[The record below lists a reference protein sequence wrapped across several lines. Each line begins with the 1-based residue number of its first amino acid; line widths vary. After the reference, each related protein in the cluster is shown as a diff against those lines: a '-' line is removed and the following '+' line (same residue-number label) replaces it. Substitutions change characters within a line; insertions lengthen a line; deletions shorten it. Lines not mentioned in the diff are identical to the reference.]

1 MEAKPKNE
9 KTKLSSLDANVK
21 KNGNY
26 QGKISFI
33 IRLVNTI
40 INLCISEAPDVKN
53 KNFVIEKF
61 NELFQCGDENMIK
74 SLSEFIYNHLLKS
87 LKDINQEK
95 NRHVLLV
102 LVNLSKFIK
111 NKITFDQ
118 LFNILAEDLNNVID
132 VVRNN
137 GSKTA
142 SIEILNKFYDYT
154 NDHLNKLTEMKM
166 AVNPKKCKEE
176 NEKIRKNICIE
187 HEKQIESL
195 KDKLQEN
202 EKELFRLNEIKIRES
217 LDKGAYKESN
227 ELLFNKIKEMEK
239 RMEDMKD
246 QFKTEMSERDKKMK
260 EQFKTEMSE
269 MKRQYETK
277 LAETEKKVN
286 LQMDA
291 MKKKNGQKELEN
303 KRKIQELF
311 NLLRDNIRLIRRLE
325 NITQQLV
332 VHYNELFEMNVELN
346 KDLNHLAPYFEYIAE
361 ANPFNYQ
368 FFK

>member
-1 MEAKPKNE
+1 M
-9 KTKLSSLDANVK
+9 
-21 KNGNY
+21 
-26 QGKISFI
+26 
-33 IRLVNTI
+33 
-40 INLCISEAPDVKN
+40 
-53 KNFVIEKF
+53 
-61 NELFQCGDENMIK
+61 
-74 SLSEFIYNHLLKS
+74 
-87 LKDINQEK
+87 
-95 NRHVLLV
+95 
-102 LVNLSKFIK
+102 
-111 NKITFDQ
+111 
-118 LFNILAEDLNNVID
+118 
-132 VVRNN
+132 
-137 GSKTA
+137 
-142 SIEILNKFYDYT
+142 
-154 NDHLNKLTEMKM
+154 
-166 AVNPKKCKEE
+166 
-176 NEKIRKNICIE
+176 
-187 HEKQIESL
+187 

-239 RMEDMKD
+239 RMEDTKD

>member
-176 NEKIRKNICIE
+176 NEKIRKNI
-187 HEKQIESL
+187 
-195 KDKLQEN
+195 
-202 EKELFRLNEIKIRES
+202 
-217 LDKGAYKESN
+217 
-227 ELLFNKIKEMEK
+227 
-239 RMEDMKD
+239 
-246 QFKTEMSERDKKMK
+246 
-260 EQFKTEMSE
+260 
-269 MKRQYETK
+269 
-277 LAETEKKVN
+277 
-286 LQMDA
+286 
-291 MKKKNGQKELEN
+291 
-303 KRKIQELF
+303 
-311 NLLRDNIRLIRRLE
+311 
-325 NITQQLV
+325 
-332 VHYNELFEMNVELN
+332 
-346 KDLNHLAPYFEYIAE
+346 
-361 ANPFNYQ
+361 
-368 FFK
+368 